1 MTEGREPAA
10 SEAASGVEPDLEP
23 GDVRQVLP
31 YGSWPSPIRVDDL
44 LVDTVRLGEP
54 WIDGEDIYWTE
65 GRPAEA
71 GRVVLVRRAADGTT
85 VDLTP
90 PPLDVRSR
98 VHEYGGGSFTVAGG
112 VAVVSHRLDGR
123 LYRLDPGVPEAVPIT
138 PEGPHRYGDLRLDR
152 PRRRFI
158 AIRETHPEGGGQ
170 PTAALVGIP
179 LDGDA
184 PPTVL
189 YTGPDFLI
197 SPRPSPDGSLL
208 AWLEWDQPD
217 MPWDATRL
225 RVAAIA
231 EDGTL
236 GRAELTAGGPGESIV
251 QPEWSPDGVLHF
263 LSDRTGWWNLYRLAE
278 GPRLEPLAAM
288 EAEFADPAWV
298 LDRST
303 YGFLSDGSIV
313 AAARR
318 DGHDRLIHI
327 EPGRLIGE
335 IEGPYTEVGTLR
347 SNGALV
353 VATAGAPT
361 EATAVV
367 TLDPVTLAPA
377 GVLRRSTPVSV
388 DPAWISVPE
397 PITFPTT
404 DGALAHALYYPPTAD
419 GITGPVGE
427 RPPLVVRSHG
437 GPTSNASTALDLDVQ
452 LFTSRG
458 IAVVDVDYRGSSGY
472 GRAYRDALRGRWG
485 EVDVDD
491 CVAAA
496 RYLADRGD
504 VDPARMAIEGGSA
517 GGFTTLAALAFR
529 DEFAAGISL
538 FGVGDLEALAR
549 DTHKFEAR
557 YLDGLVGPYPERADL
572 YRRRSPVHHLDELSC
587 PALVLQGL
595 EDKVVPPAQAE
606 AIVAALAANGIPH
619 ASLAFEGEGHGFR
632 GERAIRATLESRLG
646 FLGAVFGFEP
656 AGVPRFD
663 VPGIDAWRGRRGPV
677 VPGASRSDPS
687 QAGPG

>member
-1 MTEGREPAA
+1 MSEDREVA
-10 SEAASGVEPDLEP
+10 GTDGP
-23 GDVRQVLP
+23 GDAPRVLP
-31 YGSWPSPIRVDDL
+31 YGTWPSPIRVEDL

-54 WIDGEDIYWTE
+54 WIDGEDVYWTE
-65 GRPAEA
+65 GRPTEA

-85 VDLTP
+85 VDVTP

-112 VAVVSHRLDGR
+112 VVVVSNRLDGR
-123 LYRLDPGVPEAVPIT
+123 LYRLDPGVHDAVPIT
-138 PEGPHRYGDLRLDR
+138 PEGPYRYGDLRLDA

-158 AIRETHPEGGGQ
+158 AVREEHHEDGRQ
-170 PTAALVGIP
+170 PTAALVAVP
-179 LDGDA
+179 LDGDR

-189 YTGPDFLI
+189 YAGPDFLI

-208 AWLEWDQPD
+208 AWLEWDHPD

-225 RVAAIA
+225 RVAPIG

-251 QPEWSPDGVLHF
+251 QPEWSPAGVLHF
-263 LSDRTGWWNLYRLAE
+263 VSDRTGWWNLYRLAE

-288 EAEFADPAWV
+288 DAEFADPAWV

-303 YGFLSDGSIV
+303 YGFLDDGSILAV
-313 AAARR
+313 ARR
-318 DGHDRLIHI
+318 GGHDRVLHI

-335 IEGPYTEVGTLR
+335 IESPYTEIGTLR
-347 SNGALV
+347 VLGSVV
-353 VATAGAPT
+353 VATAGSPT
-361 EATAVV
+361 EATAVL
-367 TLDPVTLAPA
+367 TLDPVTLAPS
-377 GVLRRSTPVSV
+377 GLLRRSTPVTV
-388 DPAWISVPE
+388 DPAWVSVAE
-397 PITFPTT
+397 PITFPTA
-404 DGALAHALYYPPTAD
+404 DGETAHALFFPPAAD
-419 GITGPVGE
+419 GITGPADE

-437 GPTSNASTALDLDVQ
+437 GPTANASTSLDLDVQ

-458 IAVVDVDYRGSSGY
+458 IAVVDVDYRGSTGY

-485 EVDVDD
+485 EVDVED

-496 RYLADRGD
+496 RYLAERGA
-504 VDPARMAIEGGSA
+504 VDPERMAIEGGSA

-529 DEFAAGISL
+529 DDFAAGISL

-557 YLDGLVGPYPERADL
+557 YLDSLVGPYPERADL
-572 YRRRSPVHHLDELSC
+572 YRKRSPVHHLDEVSC
-587 PALVLQGL
+587 PVLVLQGL

-606 AIVAALAANGIPH
+606 AIVAALRANAVPH
-619 ASLAFEGEGHGFR
+619 AARMFEGEGHGFR
-632 GERAIRATLESRLG
+632 GATAIRAALESRLA
-646 FLGAVFGFEP
+646 FLGAVFGFDP
-656 AGVPRFD
+656 AGVPPLEL
-663 VPGIDAWRGRRGPV
+663 PGIEAWRTRRGITSRPDSS
-677 VPGASRSDPS
+677 PGAL
-687 QAGPG
+687 GPG